1 MCIRDSSVAGFAL
14 DGETAQKMI
23 KEISPDL
30 VLIDINLPKKTG
42 IEVIRAVNQD
52 TLIPC
57 IVITGYYS
65 DMLIEDAAKAGAFG
79 YLLKPVDVKQLEAA
93 IRIAQARYQEF
104 QELYKESSSLKNE
117 MCIRDSWWNLQC
129 A

>member
-1 MCIRDSSVAGFAL
+1 MKTSLRIFIAEAEAIILSSLRAAIEHMGHSVAGFAL

-65 DMLIEDAAKAGAFG
+65 DKLIEDAA
-79 YLLKPVDVKQLEAA
+79 
-93 IRIAQARYQEF
+93 RQER
-104 QELYKESSSLKNE
+104 LGI
-117 MCIRDSWWNLQC
+117 C
-129 A
+129 